1 MIFNVTYFFKLGIN
15 VLKLSFSN
23 WHWIY
28 GKTPSFVVNWPF
40 GDQKP
45 ELQIVVQYGI
55 IESLHILNNTIDR
68 KYSEKLT
75 ELLLHQKLDNNLYN
89 SIISSCVFKNMKDSY
104 SNLKEI
110 LLLLCSTSVS

>member
-1 MIFNVTYFFKLGIN
+1 M
-15 VLKLSFSN
+15 LKLSFLN

-28 GKTPSFVVNWPF
+28 GKTPSFVVSWPF

-55 IESLHILNNTIDR
+55 IENLHILNNNIDR
-68 KYSEKLT
+68 KFSEKLT
-75 ELLLHQKLDNNLYN
+75 ELLLHHKLDNNLYN
-89 SIISSCVFKNMKDSY
+89 SIKSSYVFQNMKDSY